1 VDAPLVPAV
10 AVLVPTAPVIERV
23 PQLSQPPSHEPQEPQ
38 PPEQSGA
45 GQAEQV
51 GAGQSV
57 GLGMLVP
64 LEVQTAVPEEEIVLY
79 SPQPAALN
87 ALTLILKE
95 FKLYCVLSTAEV
107 VKTSVSELQV
117 DPLFVVVW

>member
-1 VDAPLVPAV
+1 MDAALVPAV
-10 AVLVPTAPVIERV
+10 AVLVPTEPVIVEV
-23 PQLSQPPSHEPQEPQ
+23 PQSHAPHAAQEPQ

-45 GQAEQV
+45 AQAEQV
-51 GAGQSV
+51 GAGQAV
-57 GLGMLVP
+57 GLERLVP
-64 LEVQTAVPEEEIVLY
+64 LEVQTAVPEEEMVLY

-107 VKTSVSELQV
+107 VKTSTSVFQL
-117 DPLFVVVW
+117 DPLLVLVW

>member
-1 VDAPLVPAV
+1 M
-10 AVLVPTAPVIERV
+10 AVLVPTEPVIDEV
-23 PQLSQPPSHEPQEPQ
+23 PQSHAPHAAHSPQ

-45 GQAEQV
+45 VQAEQV
-51 GAGQSV
+51 GAGQGV
-57 GLGMLVP
+57 GLEMLAP

-87 ALTLILKE
+87 ALTLILKLLA
-95 FKLYCVLSTAEV
+95 LYCVLSTAEV

>member
-51 GAGQSV
+51 GAGQAV
-57 GLGMLVP
+57 GLEMLVP

-107 VKTSVSELQV
+107 VKTSTSVFQL
-117 DPLFVVVW
+117 DPLLVLVW